1 LISLGFTKHSFIY
14 KKIKHL
20 IICKQA
26 NKVTAHCSESKIM
39 SEFSS
44 YEMVK
49 VTRIILC
56 TQNNKNIQWP
66 PQKIFAYT
74 THRNITYQNIK
85 PNYV

>member
-1 LISLGFTKHSFIY
+1 
-14 KKIKHL
+14 
-20 IICKQA
+20 
-26 NKVTAHCSESKIM
+26 M

-85 PNYV
+85 PNYI